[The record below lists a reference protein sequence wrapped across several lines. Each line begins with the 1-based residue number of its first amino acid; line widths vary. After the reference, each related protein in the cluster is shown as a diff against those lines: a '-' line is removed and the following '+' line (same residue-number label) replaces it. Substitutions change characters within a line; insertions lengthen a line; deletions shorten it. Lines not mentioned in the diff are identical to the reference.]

1 VERKNRTTVVTLRVP
16 EGLIEKVDQDVERF
30 NDFSSRADFII
41 VAIRSYLEERT
52 EAISERNKAFSDERT
67 RAKEESKI
75 AARRTDAEDGD

>member
-1 VERKNRTTVVTLRVP
+1 MERKNRTTVVTLRVP